1 MASRRL
7 NERLAKYNYLYDD
20 DDESVIKAT
29 PASEPNLERNGSG
42 DSMEKLTNGGGT
54 TINNN
59 ISSTDTSS
67 DSPRVN
73 VKKFSQSVSV
83 SSLASTASSG
93 SGAIPASPTIQS
105 TKAASGGA
113 PRGPLLSTVTA
124 SPRTNLSNNVNTSNT
139 PQRESIAARN
149 VSSRMFVGYLCS
161 CE

>member
-20 DDESVIKAT
+20 DDESVVKAT
-29 PASEPNLERNGSG
+29 PASEPSLERNGSG
-42 DSMEKLTNGGGT
+42 DNMEKLTNGGGT

-83 SSLASTASSG
+83 SSVASTASSG
-93 SGAIPASPTIQS
+93 SWAIPASPTIQS
-105 TKAASGGA
+105 TKAASGELPEA
-113 PRGPLLSTVTA
+113 HCLAL
-124 SPRTNLSNNVNTSNT
+124 
-139 PQRESIAARN
+139 
-149 VSSRMFVGYLCS
+149 
-161 CE
+161 